1 MKNLVTFKMLIL
13 TALTLIFS
21 NITVSQTIAKHDSK
35 ELLVKTNM
43 IQRYGFDTNDN
54 KTKKELRTLDRQ
66 CVKLDMTVYIDN
78 QLKDSDGYKLTIS
91 NITAKFYL
99 VPLESSNQFIVYLN
113 FDTEY
118 EIEVSHPGYTS
129 KKIKVNT
136 NAPYDNWYLIA
147 QVRLDKSPYKPYVG
161 EIKYNNK
168 KQTFETVKI

>member
-1 MKNLVTFKMLIL
+1 MKNLITLKMLIL
-13 TALTLIFS
+13 TAVTLLFS
-21 NITVSQTIAKHDSK
+21 NNNVAQSVIQHDSK
-35 ELLVKTNM
+35 ELVTKTNM
-43 IQRYGFDTNDN
+43 LQRYGFDTNDN

-66 CVKLDMTVYIDN
+66 CVKLDMTIYIDN
-78 QLKDSDGYKLTIS
+78 QLKESDSYKLTIS
-91 NITAKFYL
+91 NVTAKFYP

-118 EIEVSHPGYTS
+118 EIEVSHAGYTS

-136 NAPYDNWYLIA
+136 NAPYDNWYLIT